1 MTTLEKKQIQR
12 LQERKAELID
22 EFIGRC
28 EEINYQIEAIK
39 TGKWRFVEVEENA
52 DDNTRED

>member
-1 MTTLEKKQIQR
+1 MTSTEIMQIKR

-28 EEINYQIEAIK
+28 EEINFQIKAIRNGQWK
-39 TGKWRFVEVEENA
+39 IVPVEDEE
-52 DDNTRED
+52 EE

>member
-22 EFIGRC
+22 KFIGRC

-52 DDNTRED
+52 DDNT

>member
-28 EEINYQIEAIK
+28 EEINYQIKAIK
-39 TGKWRFVEVEENA
+39 TGKWRFVEVEESA
-52 DDNTRED
+52 DDHATED